1 MIRENITVTIGN
13 DSFSGELTA
22 PSVVMTSKP
31 QEEVL
36 DLTKTPNFVLKLED
50 TNGSLNVTNVVEVA
64 FTAGNK
70 SYTANAK
77 VYNKAGKYVALQY
90 MDGLT
95 AEDVPETHTLEFDS
109 SNYDTEYDI
118 YTGTKSQVTFNVLYN
133 GSPIQ
138 LSSDMFSGLVYHKF
152 EPIESGGGIFSAKD
166 ALHEISVGQTYVDN
180 VTVTYEGLTA
190 SCTVTLTVTDSE
202 AVLTL
207 KWWNG
212 SDAGPILSDYNQDDP
227 CDVFE
232 GVSIRFFDKN
242 GDDVTENIV
251 NNNTINVNF
260 VGYNGRNYDGIASLT
275 TIIDNPEPGELD
287 KILDIKFSNSRE
299 WEQYVN
305 SWFQTFWNEE
315 GETETTFSIQCNIS
329 VDGYRVSP
337 ETFTITSDNYYE
349 LFGDV

>member
-36 DLTKTPNFVLKLED
+36 DLAKTPNFVLKVED
-50 TNGSLNVTNVVEVA
+50 TNGSLKVTDVVEVA

-95 AEDVPETHTLEFDS
+95 AEDVTETHTLEFDS

-118 YTGTKSQVTFNVLYN
+118 YTGTKSQVTFNVLYD

-152 EPIESGGGIFSAKD
+152 EPIESGGGIFMAKD
-166 ALHEISVGQTYVDN
+166 ALPEVSVGQTYVDN

-207 KWWNG
+207 KWYEG
-212 SDAGPILSDYNQDDP
+212 SQSMPWLSNYTQEDP
-227 CDVFE
+227 LDSMG
-232 GVSIRFFDKN
+232 GVSIRFFDEN
-242 GDDVTENIV
+242 DNDVTENIV

-260 VGYNGRNYDGIASLT
+260 VGYDGRNYDGIASWT
-275 TIIDNPEPGELD
+275 TVKHKCLEEELD
-287 KILDIKFSNSRE
+287 KVLEIMFSNHKEYEQHISS
-299 WEQYVN
+299 WEQ
-305 SWFQTFWNEE
+305 TEPE
-315 GETETTFSIQCNIS
+315 GDFSIQCNIS

-337 ETFTITSDNYYE
+337 ETFTVTTDNWE
-349 LFGDV
+349 FLL